1 MYFAKYEII
10 ELNDNRK
17 YLVLDSVVLD
27 DKVYYKLREVN
38 EDETDLIGSPIYIN
52 TVNEEGKI
60 YINDKLESEELE
72 KIKELF
78 ES

>member
-1 MYFAKYEII
+1 MYFAKDEII